1 MEPERGL
8 MKNREVAEIF
18 NNIADILEIKEENPF
33 RISAYRKAAQNIES
47 LPKDIETVARKKKLT
62 AIPGIGK
69 DLAGKIEEYI
79 SKGKIK
85 LYEDL
90 KRSVSK
96 PVLELMAIPGVGPK
110 TAKLLSEK
118 LKVHSIKDL
127 EKKASQGKIKDIFG
141 IKEKTVTN
149 ILRGIGFLKKSEER
163 TSLGQ
168 AIKISDEIISRLKK
182 LSEVKKASPA
192 GSLRR
197 MKETVRDIDILITSN
212 KPRKVM
218 EVFTRMPQVKEVLV
232 HGPTKSSIIT
242 KSNVQVDVRVVEP
255 SSFGS
260 ALCYFTGSKSHNIA
274 LRKMAVEKGLKINE
288 YGVFKVKTNKKIA
301 GTDEKD
307 IYKALNLAYV
317 PPEMREDTGEI
328 ELALKN
334 KLPRLVELKDIKGD
348 IHVHSKNSDGAL
360 SFEEIASTCQG
371 LGYEYVIITDHSK
384 TLQVAGGLRE
394 KDLLKNVEKIRK
406 LNKKFKRIRLLIG
419 SEVDILAD
427 GRLDYKDSV
436 LKELDFVIGAIH
448 SGFKQSREVLTRRT
462 VKAMESR
469 YVNMIAHPTGRLMGV
484 RDPYEIDLEKVL
496 KVAKETN
503 TALEINAY
511 PERLDLDDNASRR
524 AKEVGVMLGIA
535 TDAHRKEQF
544 QNMAFGVSVARR
556 GWLEKK
562 NVLNTFGLESFLKKL
577 KK

>member
-1 MEPERGL
+1 
-8 MKNREVAEIF
+8 MKNKEIAEIF
-18 NNIADILEIKEENPF
+18 NNIADILEIKDENPF
-33 RISAYRKAAQNIES
+33 RIRAYRKAAQNIES
-47 LPKDIETVARKKKLT
+47 LSKDIETVARKKKLT
-62 AIPGIGK
+62 DIPGIGE

-85 LYEDL
+85 IYQDL

-96 PVLELMAIPGVGPK
+96 PVLEFMTIPGVGPK

-118 LKVHSIKDL
+118 LKIKSIKDL

-163 TSLGQ
+163 TPLGE
-168 AIKISDEIISRLKK
+168 AIKISDEITARLKK
-182 LSEVKKASPA
+182 LSEVKKVSPA

-197 MKETVRDIDILITSN
+197 MKETVRDIDILVTSN

-218 EVFTRMPQVKEVLV
+218 EVFTRMPRVKEVLV

-242 KSNVQVDVRVVEP
+242 KNNIQVDVRVVEP

-274 LRKMAVEKGLKINE
+274 LRKMAVEKSLKINE
-288 YGVFKVKTNKKIA
+288 YGVFEVKTKKKIA
-301 GTDEKD
+301 GADEKD

-317 PPEMREDTGEI
+317 PPEMREDRGEI
-328 ELALKN
+328 ELAMKD
-334 KLPRLVELKDIKGD
+334 KLPRLVEPEDIKGD
-348 IHVHSKNSDGAL
+348 IHVHSDSSDGAL
-360 SFEEIASTCQG
+360 SLEEIATICQRM
-371 LGYEYVIITDHSK
+371 GYEYVVITDHSQ
-384 TLQVAGGLRE
+384 TLRIAGGLKE
-394 KDLLKNVEKIRK
+394 KDLFSNIKKVRK
-406 LNKKFKRIRLLIG
+406 LDKKFKKIRLLIG
-419 SEVDILAD
+419 SEVDILSD
-427 GRLDYKDSV
+427 GELDYKDSV

-448 SGFKQSREVLTRRT
+448 SGFKQSRETLTRRI
-462 VKAMESR
+462 VKAMESK

-484 RDPYEIDLEKVL
+484 RDAYEINLEKVL

-524 AKEVGVMLGIA
+524 AKERGVMLGIA
-535 TDAHRKEQF
+535 TDTHTREQLD
-544 QNMAFGVSVARR
+544 NMPFGVSVARR

-562 NVLNTFGLESFLKKL
+562 HVLNTFSLEAFLKKI